1 MRFTDHSHQKNDPP
15 LFTLGLLGQADQCS
29 HKNGSLLVDPGLD
42 NSNLPKHVNEC
53 YNKDGLSF
61 VCTDPPSKH
70 VDQCSQENISVLHG
84 PCLVGSSLSKHPG
97 ECNQKNGSALHDPCL
112 VDSSVFKHPGECN
125 QKDGSSLVCPHPVD
139 EVLALIQTYQMEFD
153 MENSMGRLPGC
164 FVREYPCYNP
174 PIRHL
179 LFRDG
184 SNCKFGSSVVEACS
198 PTSTLPKSF
207 VHSYAKELS
216 PYDLHS
222 GSLFLPWNGFGE
234 SNFSHL
240 FSDLILVDSAGAQYT
255 CALKIVLDSSRDMA
269 YNLSGGWTDFCTTH
283 NVVEGDRVEFS
294 VAPYI
299 ASNVMYAYV
308 YPRIIVEDYLK
319 SSNGDV

>member
-42 NSNLPKHVNEC
+42 SSSLPKHVNEC

-125 QKDGSSLVCPHPVD
+125 QKNGSSLVCPHPVD

-153 MENSMGRLPGC
+153 MENVSHVL
-164 FVREYPCYNP
+164 F
-174 PIRHL
+174 ILWL
-179 LFRDG
+179 LY
-184 SNCKFGSSVVEACS
+184 
-198 PTSTLPKSF
+198 LLI
-207 VHSYAKELS
+207 H
-216 PYDLHS
+216 
-222 GSLFLPWNGFGE
+222 FL
-234 SNFSHL
+234 L
-240 FSDLILVDSAGAQYT
+240 LIVTVCLILFY
-255 CALKIVLDSSRDMA
+255 
-269 YNLSGGWTDFCTTH
+269 DFLI
-283 NVVEGDRVEFS
+283 
-294 VAPYI
+294 Y
-299 ASNVMYAYV
+299 M
-308 YPRIIVEDYLK
+308 
-319 SSNGDV
+319 

>member
-42 NSNLPKHVNEC
+42 NSSLPKHVNEC
-53 YNKDGLSF
+53 YNKVGLSF

-70 VDQCSQENISVLHG
+70 VDQCSQENISFLHG

-125 QKDGSSLVCPHPVD
+125 QKNGSSLVCPHPVD

-164 FVREYPCYNP
+164 FVREFGKIVSDYV
-174 PIRHL
+174 IL
-179 LFRDG
+179 RDHFH
-184 SNCKFGSSVVEACS
+184 NEFE
-198 PTSTLPKSF
+198 
-207 VHSYAKELS
+207 VHVLKKELS

-240 FSDLILVDSAGAQYT
+240 FSDLILVDSAGAQYI
-255 CALKIVLDSSRDMA
+255 CALKIVLDSSGDMA

-308 YPRIIVEDYLK
+308 YPRITVEDYLK

>member
-29 HKNGSLLVDPGLD
+29 HKNGSFLVDPGLD
-42 NSNLPKHVNEC
+42 SSSLPKHVNEC

-61 VCTDPPSKH
+61 VCPDPPSKH

-125 QKDGSSLVCPHPVD
+125 QKNGSSLVCPHPVD

-153 MENSMGRLPGC
+153 MEN
-164 FVREYPCYNP
+164 
-174 PIRHL
+174 
-179 LFRDG
+179 
-184 SNCKFGSSVVEACS
+184 
-198 PTSTLPKSF
+198 
-207 VHSYAKELS
+207 ELS

-240 FSDLILVDSAGAQYT
+240 FSDLILVDSAGSQYT
-255 CALKIVLDSSRDMA
+255 CALKIVLDSSGDMA

-283 NVVEGDRVEFS
+283 NVVEGDRMEFS
-294 VAPYI
+294 VAP
-299 ASNVMYAYV
+299 
-308 YPRIIVEDYLK
+308 
-319 SSNGDV
+319 

>member
-42 NSNLPKHVNEC
+42 SSSLAKHVNEC
-53 YNKDGLSF
+53 YNKDGSSF
-61 VCTDPPSKH
+61 VCPDPSSKH

-125 QKDGSSLVCPHPVD
+125 QKNGSSLVCPHPVD

-164 FVREYPCYNP
+164 FVRE
-174 PIRHL
+174 
-179 LFRDG
+179 F
-184 SNCKFGSSVVEACS
+184 ACS

-255 CALKIVLDSSRDMA
+255 CALKIVLDSRGDMA

-308 YPRIIVEDYLK
+308 YPRITVEDYLK